1 MRPAVANNAE
11 ELDMPETMID
21 GFRFQEWA
29 GGKLLLSVE
38 SHRLDEYVA
47 YCNAKKIAWLDIS
60 SYHWYGLDDVDFLRD
75 CPSVTGIHMQGGFAS
90 YAGLST
96 LPQLRSLSVIFEH
109 DIDFAALPHLE

>member
-1 MRPAVANNAE
+1 
-11 ELDMPETMID
+11 
-21 GFRFQEWA
+21 
-29 GGKLLLSVE
+29 
-38 SHRLDEYVA
+38 LDEYVA

-109 DIDFAALPHLE
+109 DIDFAALPHLEDLSTDWNSGVDRGLFESLSLKRLWLSGYKPKTRN